1 MDLRFTADRNL
12 GKLVKWL
19 RILGYDTLWEPGNAD
34 REFLRKAGETG
45 RIALTRR
52 SDLTALPHPGPLI
65 VVRSDRVE
73 GQIGEILEALT
84 IKPDPKDRMTRCL
97 RCNAM
102 LEAVTKEEVEGAVP
116 AYVYQNNTYF
126 RKCPTCGRIYWPGTH
141 ARNVEELL
149 RMRIPTRP
157 L

>member
-1 MDLRFTADRNL
+1 MDLRFVADHNL
-12 GKLVKWL
+12 GKLAKWL

-34 REFLRKAGETG
+34 REFLPKAREAG

-52 SDLTALPHPGPLI
+52 SGLAALPHAGPLI
-65 VVRSDRVE
+65 VLTSDRVE
-73 GQIGEILEALT
+73 GQLGEILEAL
-84 IKPDPKDRMTRCL
+84 IMKPDPKDRMTRCL
-97 RCNAM
+97 RCNAI
-102 LEAVTKEEVEGAVP
+102 LEAVTQGEVEAAVP
-116 AYVYQNNTYF
+116 AHVYQNSTYF
-126 RKCPTCGRIYWPGTH
+126 RKCPICGRIYWPGTH

>member
-1 MDLRFTADRNL
+1 MAVRFLCDCNL
-12 GKLVKWL
+12 GKLAKWL
-19 RILGYDTLWEPGNAD
+19 RILGYDTLWERGDAD
-34 REFLRKAGETG
+34 QGFLRKAEREK
-45 RIALTRR
+45 RIAVTRKR
-52 SDLTALPHPGPLI
+52 NLGGGFGRLI
-65 VVRSDRVE
+65 VIRDDRVE

-84 IKPDPKDRMTRCL
+84 MKPDPKDRMTLCL

-102 LEAVTKEEVEGAVP
+102 LETVAKEEVEGAIP
-116 AYVYQNNTYF
+116 AYVYQNSTYF
-126 RKCPTCGRIYWPGTH
+126 RKCPICGRIYWPGTH